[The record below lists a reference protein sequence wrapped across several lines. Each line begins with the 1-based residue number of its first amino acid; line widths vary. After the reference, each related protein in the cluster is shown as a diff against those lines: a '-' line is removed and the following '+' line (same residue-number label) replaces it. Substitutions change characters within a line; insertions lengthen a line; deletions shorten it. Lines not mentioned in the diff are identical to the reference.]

1 MERRVIKTLT
11 MYSSKYIIQIEL
23 VLYMI
28 PQNNSI
34 ILSLSPQ
41 TVLFLMCAGNEL
53 FHLMVYMMYF
63 SSGPLSKM
71 AT

>member
-11 MYSSKYIIQIEL
+11 TYSSKFIIQIEL
-23 VLYMI
+23 VI

-34 ILSLSPQ
+34 ILSLSLQ

-53 FHLMVYMMYF
+53 FHLMAYMMYF

-71 AT
+71 VT